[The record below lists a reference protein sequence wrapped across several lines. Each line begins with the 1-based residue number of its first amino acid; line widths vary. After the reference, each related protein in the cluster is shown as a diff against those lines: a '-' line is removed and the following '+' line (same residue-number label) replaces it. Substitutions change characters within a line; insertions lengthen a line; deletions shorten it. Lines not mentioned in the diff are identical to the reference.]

1 MSVADPMNLVLM
13 VLHIAFAGTAFA
25 VGLTSTGSLR
35 RAEGKG
41 GAVMAEV
48 AAIANRMGRIAS
60 IFGLL
65 TLASGL
71 ALIFYRGGFKVISPT
86 IHGAILL
93 VLAMVTIGFVMQ
105 RPTGKALAAAAAAN
119 DLGAWQKARKKWA
132 MGEGIMQL
140 LWVVTLVL
148 MFVKRG

>member
-1 MSVADPMNLVLM
+1 MSVGDPTNLVLM

-60 IFGLL
+60 VFGLL

-71 ALIFYRGGFKVISPT
+71 ALVFYRGGFKAISPT

-93 VLAMVTIGFVMQ
+93 VTVMVALGFLMQ
-105 RPTGKALAAAAAAN
+105 KPTGKALAAAAAAN

-140 LWVVTLVL
+140 LWVITLVL
-148 MFVKRG
+148 MFIKRG